1 MDEKKESMSK
11 LLEEFNIIAKK
22 IQELRCG
29 ENPHQ
34 KGWFLES
41 YPPTDEPCIANAQ
54 QIQIGEKGFSFN
66 NILDANVAIECIKE
80 FPDRPACAI
89 IKHATPCGIALAD
102 TSLQAWEDAYIT
114 DTKSPYG
121 GIVALN
127 RTLSKEVVQ
136 RLSKQYLEVIIAPD
150 YSQEALSIF
159 SQKKN
164 LRLLGLPGLDK
175 RIERK
180 GLELRSVVGGYIA
193 QERDVKP
200 SNRNDWKV
208 VTENKPDETDLNS
221 MDFAVNCVKHIKSN
235 SVVFVKGTRTVGIG
249 GGQTSR
255 VDAVWIATHKGGDN
269 IKGSI
274 MASDAFF
281 PFRDGVDAAVDF
293 GVKAIIQPGGSKR
306 DDEVI
311 QAANEHGI
319 AMVFTGQRYFRH

>member
-1 MDEKKESMSK
+1 MEEKKEPMFK
-11 LLEEFNIIAKK
+11 LPKEFNIIEKE

-34 KGWFLES
+34 KGWFLKS
-41 YPPTDEPCIANAQ
+41 YPLTDEPCISNAM
-54 QIQIGEKGFSFN
+54 QIQIGEKEFSFT
-66 NILDANVAIECIKE
+66 NILDANIAIECIKE
-80 FPDRPACAI
+80 FPDKPACVI

-102 TSLQAWEDAYIT
+102 TSLQAWEDAYTT

-121 GIVALN
+121 GIVAFN
-127 RTLSKEVVQ
+127 RTLSKEVGQ

-159 SQKKN
+159 SSKKK
-164 LRLLGLPGLDK
+164 LRLLELPGLDK
-175 RIERK
+175 KIKRK
-180 GLELRSVVGGYIA
+180 GLEFRSVVGGFIV

-200 SNRNDWKV
+200 SNKNDWKV

-255 VDAVWIATHKGGDN
+255 VDAVQIATHKGGDN
-269 IKGSI
+269 INGSI

-281 PFRDGVDAAVDF
+281 PFRDGVDAAADF
-293 GVKAIIQPGGSKR
+293 GVKIIVQPGGSKK

-311 QAANEHGI
+311 RAANEHGI